1 MTVYNSYLGGC
12 SCRKLR
18 YRMNADPLIVHACHC
33 RQCQRVTGS
42 AFVMNAL
49 IEKENVELLSGDIAS
64 FHIPNT
70 VHTAYFCRT
79 CATYIWSEFKSGR
92 FDDCWFMRVGALDE
106 PDRAPPNVH
115 IFTESKQPWV
125 AIPDEALGYRRFYKI
140 KDVWKESSMDRMRF
154 SWGQQLSEHVEA
166 SR

>member
-1 MTVYNSYLGGC
+1 MSTNMSYEGGC

-18 YRMNADPLIVHACHC
+18 YKMNADPLIVHACHC

-49 IEKENVELLSGDIAS
+49 IEKDNVALLCGDIIS
-64 FHIPNT
+64 FRFPDT
-70 VHTAYFCRT
+70 YHTAYFCRG
-79 CATYIWSEFKSGR
+79 CATYIWSEYKSGR

-106 PDRAPPNVH
+106 PDRFPPNVH

-125 AIPDEALGYRRFYKI
+125 VIPDDVPAYKHFYTIEA
-140 KDVWKESSMDRMRF
+140 VWNTSSIDRMR
-154 SWGQQLSEHVEA
+154 S
-166 SR
+166 SRSPQITAGL